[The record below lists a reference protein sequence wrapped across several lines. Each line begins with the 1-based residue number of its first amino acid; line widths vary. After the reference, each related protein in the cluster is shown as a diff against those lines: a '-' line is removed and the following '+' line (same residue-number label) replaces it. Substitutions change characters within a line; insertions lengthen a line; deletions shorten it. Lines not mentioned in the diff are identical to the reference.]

1 MIVSAT
7 NERNSLEMPRR
18 NDMAN
23 VVDLLEAEKTV
34 LEHRFRGR
42 RHDKELG
49 LVRKLKIKR
58 TYAH

>member
-1 MIVSAT
+1 
-7 NERNSLEMPRR
+7 
-18 NDMAN
+18 MAN

-34 LEHRFRGR
+34 LEHRLRGR

-49 LVRKLKIKR
+49 LVRKLKIKS